1 MPSDFYLIYLV
12 LCENGSMYTK
22 TQLKETIFKCT
33 FNSLN
38 CMRSMEREFNLF
50 PLSTFVV
57 RRRRIS
63 HFFLEIFSTKKN
75 KNRHI
80 SE

>member
-1 MPSDFYLIYLV
+1 
-12 LCENGSMYTK
+12 
-22 TQLKETIFKCT
+22 
-33 FNSLN
+33 
-38 CMRSMEREFNLF
+38 MRSMEREFNLF